1 MDHKTL
7 TLKSRLRD
15 LGLALLNATLLLTVL
30 CLALVYATVARF
42 DGALDDF
49 GESLASLRPAQGEL
63 QNLKQAVTGLQ
74 DELRNLRQQD
84 KGSSTKFSNDLEEQ
98 FGRLIALE
106 NRIDKLSRR
115 PQELINTSIEMAAA
129 SFGSAL
135 SQATGCKA
143 YDPPPDGS

>member
-1 MDHKTL
+1 M
-7 TLKSRLRD
+7 
-15 LGLALLNATLLLTVL
+15 
-30 CLALVYATVARF
+30 
-42 DGALDDF
+42 
-49 GESLASLRPAQGEL
+49 
-63 QNLKQAVTGLQ
+63 KQAVTGLQ
-74 DELRNLRQQD
+74 DELRNLREQD

-115 PQELINTSIEMAAA
+115 PQELINTSIEKAAA

-143 YDPPPDGS
+143 YYPPPDGS